1 VPDRL
6 RSTAR
11 IQRARRQTASGQQ
24 RRGALAGKGANP
36 TKGGA
41 IIEVSTKLTGRQ
53 LLKAS
58 AISFITAGAALLC
71 LLALDGCAPEY
82 HVSYCRHRALEC
94 ALVYGE
100 IYGPQNVG
108 VAIGPTSQHGWHAQ
122 SCWKSPE
129 GVRWLDNLGHG
140 CQVGQREPFAPMQYF
155 DVSGFM
161 KNQFPEF
168 K

>member
-1 VPDRL
+1 MV
-6 RSTAR
+6 
-11 IQRARRQTASGQQ
+11 
-24 RRGALAGKGANP
+24 RGAAEGGRGERRSRHHGA
-36 TKGGA
+36 
-41 IIEVSTKLTGRQ
+41 V
-53 LLKAS
+53 
-58 AISFITAGAALLC
+58 AL
-71 LLALDGCAPEY
+71 
-82 HVSYCRHRALEC
+82 
-94 ALVYGE
+94 
-100 IYGPQNVG
+100 QNVG

-122 SCWKSPE
+122 SYWKSPE

>member
-1 VPDRL
+1 MVIIMGGPTRRHDERH
-6 RSTAR
+6 
-11 IQRARRQTASGQQ
+11 QRE
-24 RRGALAGKGANP
+24 GKHFLTI

-122 SCWKSPE
+122 SYWKSPE